1 MSTCAT
7 ARIIAGCSPNT
18 CCRSAAGCTGRA
30 SCPPRSGSWTRRAPS
45 EGCGRGRLAV
55 LGKVVSAL
63 LLLVTLLA
71 LYNVYGD
78 NTELVKNA
86 ETLACGRAC
95 VRLLEAQRTPLGQRF
110 KFQTS
115 VQPARTLDV

>member
-1 MSTCAT
+1 M
-7 ARIIAGCSPNT
+7 
-18 CCRSAAGCTGRA
+18 
-30 SCPPRSGSWTRRAPS
+30 
-45 EGCGRGRLAV
+45 

-86 ETLACGRAC
+86 ETLACGHAC

-115 VQPARTLDV
+115 VQPARTLDVHCERALLLVGDYACSPSP